1 MNLGINPMSQNMNCS
16 RRNNTPNFGMAI
28 KMDKSAYPV
37 IKKQAIALGEKGKNN
52 FFTKIKQA
60 VERQEQNPVNI
71 IIRKAKHRQA
81 LAAEIVDS
89 EAGKAIGGVKNKVKS
104 QPIVGKNGSLGFLNK
119 AEKKANK
126 LNETNNQ
133 VQEIINSIPKAETK
147 DYGKEIKLPE
157 TEIEA

>member
-1 MNLGINPMSQNMNCS
+1 MHLGITPMNQNMNCS
-16 RRNNTPNFGMAI
+16 RHNNTPSFGMAI
-28 KMDKSAYPV
+28 KMDKSAYPI

-52 FFTKIKQA
+52 FFTKLKQA
-60 VERQEQNPVNI
+60 VTRQEQNPVDI

-104 QPIVGKNGSLGFLNK
+104 QPIIGKNGSLGFLNK
-119 AEKKANK
+119 AEKKADK

-133 VQEIINSIPKAETK
+133 VQEIIDSIPKAEAK
-147 DYGKEIKLPE
+147 DYGKVIKQID
-157 TEIEA
+157 TEV

>member
-28 KMDKSAYPV
+28 KMDKSAYPI

-52 FFTKIKQA
+52 FFTKLKLA

-89 EAGKAIGGVKNKVKS
+89 EAGKVIGGVKNKVKS
-104 QPIVGKNGSLGFLNK
+104 QPIIGKNGNFRFLNK
-119 AEKKANK
+119 AEKEADK

-133 VQEIINSIPKAETK
+133 IQEIINNIPKAETK
-147 DYGKEIKLPE
+147 DYGKVIKQID
-157 TEIEA
+157 TEA